1 MKLNKTIISKVSLV
15 SFISLVSFV
24 SFVSSC
30 SKSDDIDGLQNAPGV
45 TLGGVNGYSTYFEEE
60 MSKTRGGE
68 NLTRAWEKPSGYV
81 DYEGGYQPIAIAFT
95 KNGEDP
101 TVGPNPENPKS
112 MMGFF
117 FKVDD
122 NWHTTVDI
130 TADTEYQLYGFIPN
144 MPVIEYSITDRSGG
158 NTNYS
163 DGAIM
168 TLRNVPS
175 VMPND
180 FCVVIGAKHGTDKE
194 HDSGLRR
201 GDFTFNSSQG
211 AEGKDFVFLLFDH
224 LYASLSI
231 NMKVYDEY
239 AELRK
244 IYLKSLKLS
253 NLVDEDV
260 TTDKTNITIDLKA
273 NDGSKSPI
281 ESVTFTPTGDPV
293 SGDGIE
299 FWSNA
304 DGYPLTTAYQQFIGN
319 FMPNGIT
326 KFVLTSEY
334 DVYDRKGNLIRENCK
349 ATNTMELKELF
360 TGQKETERGKR
371 YTINM
376 TILPTFLYQMSNWD
390 LENPVILREN

>member
-1 MKLNKTIISKVSLV
+1 MKLNKTIISKVSLI

-24 SFVSSC
+24 SLVSSC
-30 SKSDDIDGLQNAPGV
+30 SKSDDLDGLQNAPGV
-45 TLGGVNGYSTYFEEE
+45 TLGGVSGYSTYFEEE

-68 NLTRAWEKPSGYV
+68 SLTRAWEKPTGYV

-101 TVGPNPENPKS
+101 TVGPDPENPKS

-122 NWHTTVDI
+122 NWSTTVDI
-130 TADTEYQLYGFIPN
+130 TADNEYQLYGFIPN

-158 NTNYS
+158 NTSYS

-201 GDFTFNSSQG
+201 GDFTFSSSQG

-231 NMKVYDEY
+231 NMRVYDEY

-319 FMPNGIT
+319 FMPHGIT

-349 ATNTMELKELF
+349 VTNTMELKELF

-376 TILPTFLYQMSNWD
+376 TIWPTYLYVLSDPD
-390 LENPVILREN
+390 LDSPTVVVN